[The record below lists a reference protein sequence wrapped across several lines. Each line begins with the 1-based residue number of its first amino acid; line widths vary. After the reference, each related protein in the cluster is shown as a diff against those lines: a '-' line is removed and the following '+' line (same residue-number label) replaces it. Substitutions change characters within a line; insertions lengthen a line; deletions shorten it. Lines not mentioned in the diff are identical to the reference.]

1 MSNGGSILD
10 SIQGLFSSSS
20 GGGGSREGRGRE
32 SDPLRQ
38 RLERVEQIHSG
49 VEMAS
54 NALGDEMRGL
64 RRESKEAADA
74 VLSSARARVP
84 EERAEDTREG
94 TANREILEDL
104 SRCVDALEELHYR
117 LIQVEVHPEVQSDEE
132 REQAADHAREAL
144 GRAREVAD
152 GLTEAPAA

>member
-10 SIQGLFSSSS
+10 SIQGLFSSS
-20 GGGGSREGRGRE
+20 GGGGSREGRGGE
-32 SDPLRQ
+32 GDPLRQ

-54 NALGDEMRGL
+54 NALADEMKEL
-64 RRESKEAADA
+64 RRESKEVADA

-84 EERAEDTREG
+84 EERGEDGTREG

-104 SRCVDALEELHYR
+104 SRCVDALEDLHYR
-117 LIQVEVHPEVQSDEE
+117 LLQVEVHPEVQSDEE
-132 REQAADHAREAL
+132 RQQAADRAREAV
-144 GRAREVAD
+144 GHAREVAD
-152 GLTEAPAA
+152 ALTEAAAA